1 MVKDD
6 NFIYPALNTAGGG
19 GGTGPTGA
27 AGFSSNTGATGP
39 TGLGI
44 TGSTGYTGTRGSTGP
59 TGLSLTGYTGYT
71 GYTGPA
77 GLSSNTG
84 ATGPTGLGVTG
95 PTGLGVTGP
104 TGLGVT
110 GYTGRTGYTGY
121 TGYTGSPGVTGPTGL
136 GSTGPTGS
144 NGVTNFRGLWNPS
157 GAYNHFDIVTDDGG
171 SYYWIASGVG
181 NSGSSPSLDP
191 VRWGIVAI
199 PGATGYT
206 GYTGPA
212 GVSSNTGST
221 GTTGYTGPTGP
232 SGLSSNTG
240 ATGPRGSTGPTG
252 LFGSALFTLATDANS
267 VLTSSNSIQQIGS
280 NPATAHSL
288 ESYSS
293 AFLTFNLVT
302 NPNLGFQAIGLSTQS
317 PDGVVS
323 YGVFFHGGTHL
334 AYVTVNGSAG
344 SNGSTTYSTTDIFTI
359 ALTANNIIMYKNGV
373 QFSSNFTSG
382 ADPGQY
388 KAVFQNLITDDV
400 VNNISLGYL
409 LEGPSGISGATG
421 YTGFTGPIGYGST
434 GPTGP
439 NGLNIIETWVNNGD
453 ETVAGGMRIDGSNW
467 TGVPN
472 LVSYPATIYINSLDA
487 YGASVSSWIDSIN
500 TLLLFSATTNVA
512 LSDTYNNRF
521 IGILYGVNLVG
532 SVYELTITI
541 YSRSSAWN
549 TSSPVITL
557 ANTSLYFYIDG
568 PIGNTGPE
576 GPPGQNGNDGSPG
589 QNGNDG
595 SPGQNG
601 NDGSPGQNGNDGS
614 PGQNGNDGATGPT
627 GPVGASIN
635 ASFWNFSGNYDAGAP
650 LYPSSGEAY
659 MNNSSTIAI
668 DAYDFYGNDQS
679 SWLSLIRAGYV
690 IQVYDTVTG
699 GSFSET
705 ITQLPSVI
713 SGSQGN
719 DGTTVYV
726 FENCTSGSST
736 GSMGANKYSV
746 SILIPGPTGVTG
758 PTGSAGIG
766 FNPKSGNGAIVTNL
780 TPGAYLFRD
789 TTFLTY
795 QTPNAPWASGQYI
808 YLSDNTSGSSLVYYG
823 TLGYITQG
831 SEGLVGFYLSQINS
845 VLGTPVIEETESSS
859 WTMSYAPVPSA
870 DSIVRTVVDVPTY
883 NVQLSDSLIAVTYT
897 NQNTGPAAINL
908 PVANTY
914 VNKLLRIVDE
924 GGDASNNNIT
934 IIPSS
939 GEHILG
945 STSYV
950 MNTSYGSV
958 TMYSNGESPGK
969 WFIV

>member
-1 MVKDD
+1 MQSFKLFNHMVKDD
-6 NFIYPALNTAGGG
+6 NFIYPALNNAGGG

-95 PTGLGVTGP
+95 PTGLGVTGY
-104 TGLGVT
+104 T

-157 GAYNHFDIVTDDGG
+157 GSYNHFDIVTDNGG

-240 ATGPRGSTGPTG
+240 ATGPLGSTGPTG
-252 LFGSALFTLATDANS
+252 LFGSALFTLVTDANS

-288 ESYSS
+288 ESYTS

-344 SNGSTTYSTTDIFTI
+344 GNGATTYSTTDIFTI

-409 LEGPSGISGATG
+409 LEGPSG
-421 YTGFTGPIGYGST
+421 
-434 GPTGP
+434 
-439 NGLNIIETWVNNGD
+439 
-453 ETVAGGMRIDGSNW
+453 
-467 TGVPN
+467 
-472 LVSYPATIYINSLDA
+472 
-487 YGASVSSWIDSIN
+487 
-500 TLLLFSATTNVA
+500 
-512 LSDTYNNRF
+512 
-521 IGILYGVNLVG
+521 
-532 SVYELTITI
+532 
-541 YSRSSAWN
+541 
-549 TSSPVITL
+549 
-557 ANTSLYFYIDG
+557 
-568 PIGNTGPE
+568 NTGPQ
-576 GPPGQNGNDGSPG
+576 GTPGQNGSPGQNGMDGSPGQNGMDGSPGQNGMDGAPGQNGNDGSPG
-589 QNGNDG
+589 QNGMDG

-601 NDGSPGQNGNDGS
+601 M
-614 PGQNGNDGATGPT
+614 DGAPGGPGADGVDGATGPTGYTGDTGPTGYTGPT

-635 ASFWNFSGNYDAGAP
+635 SSYWNFSGNYDAGAP

-679 SWLSLIRAGYV
+679 SWLSLIKVGYV

-699 GSFSET
+699 GTFSET
-705 ITQLPSVI
+705 ITQLPTVI
-713 SGSQGN
+713 SGSPGN
-719 DGTTVYV
+719 DGTTVYI

-766 FNPKSGNGAIVTNL
+766 FNPKSGNGTIVTNL

-789 TTFLTY
+789 TIFLTY

-808 YLSDNTSGSSLVYYG
+808 YLSDNTPGSSLVYYG
-823 TLGYITQG
+823 TLGYVTQG
-831 SEGLVGFYLSQINS
+831 SDGLVGFFLSQINS
-845 VLGTPVIEETESSS
+845 VSGTPAGGETDSSS

-883 NVQLSDSLIAVTYT
+883 NVQLFDSLIAVTYT

-939 GEHILG
+939 GEHIIG

-958 TMYSNGESPGK
+958 TMYSNGESPGR